1 MIARSN
7 AIRYSFGDK
16 VFLGFGW
23 VVLSIILIVVLY
35 PLLFVVSA
43 SFSAGPS
50 IMSLS
55 LIPPRPT
62 IAGYQ
67 IVLQYR
73 DIWVGYANSLFYM
86 GVGTFINLLLT
97 VLCAYPLSRPDF
109 KGRSFIM
116 VLCLITMYFSGGM
129 IPNFLL
135 VRNLGLLNTRWALL
149 LPGGMSIFNMI
160 IMRTYFS
167 TQVPGEILESAQM
180 DGCGNI
186 RFMLRILLPLST
198 PILAVLGLFYA
209 VTHWNAYFDAMIYL
223 RNRSLFPLS
232 LILREILVINTANI
246 DQMEISQLMLL
257 EERRNVMRYSVIVI
271 STLPVMLLYPFV
283 QKYFVKGMMIGSVK
297 G

>member
-7 AIRYSFGDK
+7 AIRYSVSDK
-16 VFLGFGW
+16 IFLGVGW
-23 VVLSIILIVVLY
+23 VILSVILIVVLY

-67 IVLQYR
+67 IVLQYQ

-86 GVGTFINLLLT
+86 GVGTFINLFLT

-109 KGRSFIM
+109 RGRGFIM

-167 TQVPGEILESAQM
+167 TQVPGEVLESAQM